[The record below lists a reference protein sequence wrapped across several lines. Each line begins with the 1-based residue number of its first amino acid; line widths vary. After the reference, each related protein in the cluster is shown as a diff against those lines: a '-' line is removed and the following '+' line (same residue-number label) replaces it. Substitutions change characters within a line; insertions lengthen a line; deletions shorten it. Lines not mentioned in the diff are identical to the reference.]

1 MKRKKAHSSPALH
14 TAPTTQSP
22 QQATPSLVKK
32 YKRTKEQ
39 PGLDEENILSPL
51 PKAIKAVFR
60 VVDAHGK
67 RTGHIAVESVNE
79 AGEKVLS
86 QIDLKKMSNG
96 NLEEVAALAVDS
108 DLFPFQSRKGANEL
122 AALIRQP
129 PYHQPAY
136 IAEHDGYHRVDYDG
150 HVIEFFVWRDKI
162 HMFGDESSP
171 IALRILLGVATYP
184 PASGTVDQ
192 WKSEVG
198 VHVVRN
204 PYMLT
209 AVLAGLTSLLNQA
222 FALPKLVLM
231 FVGPSSQGKTTL
243 LRVGQSLINSG
254 KNIETFAG
262 TTKGIE
268 LKLREHSDAPA
279 FMDELRQADAP
290 SDLIKLV
297 FDIENG
303 ANRKVSSGAQ
313 KVVQRGAIRV
323 TLVAAN
329 ESTVAEMTS
338 GARGIKVNEG
348 LAARLLELH
357 IQAPHGTFHVLPDNM
372 TAKQFAEH
380 MKLATSRVYG
390 AVWDSWVHSV
400 AKNVSYIRNR
410 LDKNLALF
418 EEELL
423 VGLPVNNPVTA
434 RLVQGMATWCC
445 AGMLAKKFNLLDIDS
460 KTLVAS
466 VRLVLEEHLKRNV
479 HGSHSVAEQVVAT
492 VRACID
498 QNASKFPPLTQFHSP
513 DHSRIYGYRV
523 GHGEGAE
530 FLFLPSVFEQLVGHK
545 YGTEAAAR
553 ALSAAGFL
561 KCTKGAGYQYQKRV
575 PNMGGESVRKRF
587 YAVFARIRFA

>member
-1 MKRKKAHSSPALH
+1 MKLKNVHSSP
-14 TAPTTQSP
+14 
-22 QQATPSLVKK
+22 TPSAVAKAQISHQDISSLVKQN
-32 YKRTKEQ
+32 KRTKEKSN
-39 PGLDEENILSPL
+39 LDEEHTPSPL

-60 VVDAHGK
+60 VVDAQGK

-79 AGEKVLS
+79 AGETVLS
-86 QIDLKKMSNG
+86 QIDQKKMSNG
-96 NLEEVAALAVDS
+96 NLEEIAALAVDS

-129 PYHQPAY
+129 QYHQPAY
-136 IAEHDGYHRVDYDG
+136 IADRDGYHRVDYDG
-150 HVIEFFVWRDKI
+150 NVIEFFVWREKI
-162 HMFGDESSP
+162 HMFGDESPP

-204 PYMLT
+204 PYMLI
-209 AVLAGLTSLLNQA
+209 AVLAGFAALLNQA

-243 LRVGQSLINSG
+243 LRVLQSLISSG
-254 KNIETFAG
+254 KYIETCAG

-268 LKLREHSDAPA
+268 LKLREHSDVPVP
-279 FMDELRQADAP
+279 MDELRQADVPA
-290 SDLIKLV
+290 DLIKLV

-313 KVVQRGAIRV
+313 KVVQRGAIRAA
-323 TLVAAN
+323 LVAAN
-329 ESTVAEMTS
+329 ESTVAEITS
-338 GARGIKVNEG
+338 GARVKVNEG
-348 LAARLLELH
+348 MAARLLEVH
-357 IQAPHGTFHVLPDNM
+357 IQAPHGAFHVLSDNM

-380 MKLATSRVYG
+380 MKLATSRLYG

-400 AKNVSYIRNR
+400 AADANYIRNVVS
-410 LDKNLALF
+410 KKLARF
-418 EEELL
+418 EKELTE
-423 VGLPVNNPVTA
+423 GLTVNNPVTA
-434 RLVQGMATWCC
+434 RLIQGMAAWCC
-445 AGMLAKKFNLLDIDS
+445 AGALAQKFKLLDIDR
-460 KTLVAS
+460 KTLIDS
-466 VRLVLEEHLKRNV
+466 MRLVLVEHLKRNV

-498 QNASKFPPLTQFHSP
+498 QNASKFPPLAQFYSLEHSG
-513 DHSRIYGYRV
+513 IYGYRV
-523 GHGEGAE
+523 GHGEDAE

>member
-32 YKRTKEQ
+32 DKRTKEQ

-129 PYHQPAY
+129 QYHQPAY

-162 HMFGDESSP
+162 HMFGDESAP

-204 PYMLT
+204 PYMLIS
-209 AVLAGLTSLLNQA
+209 VLAGFTALLNQA

-254 KNIETFAG
+254 KNIETLAG

-279 FMDELRQADAP
+279 FMDEVRQADVP

-313 KVVQRGAIRV
+313 KIVQRGAIRAA
-323 TLVAAN
+323 LVAAN
-329 ESTVAEMTS
+329 ESTVAEITS
-338 GARGIKVNEG
+338 GARVKVNEG
-348 LAARLLELH
+348 IAARLLEVH
-357 IQAPHGTFHVLPDNM
+357 IQAPHGAFHVLPDNM
-372 TAKQFAEH
+372 TAK
-380 MKLATSRVYG
+380 
-390 AVWDSWVHSV
+390 
-400 AKNVSYIRNR
+400 
-410 LDKNLALF
+410 
-418 EEELL
+418 
-423 VGLPVNNPVTA
+423 
-434 RLVQGMATWCC
+434 
-445 AGMLAKKFNLLDIDS
+445 
-460 KTLVAS
+460 
-466 VRLVLEEHLKRNV
+466 
-479 HGSHSVAEQVVAT
+479 
-492 VRACID
+492 
-498 QNASKFPPLTQFHSP
+498 
-513 DHSRIYGYRV
+513 
-523 GHGEGAE
+523 
-530 FLFLPSVFEQLVGHK
+530 
-545 YGTEAAAR
+545 
-553 ALSAAGFL
+553 
-561 KCTKGAGYQYQKRV
+561 
-575 PNMGGESVRKRF
+575 RKR
-587 YAVFARIRFA
+587 AAIPS